1 MLFMRSSRRA
11 PWAGALLAAAGALVL
26 QGCDKGA
33 GGGSG
38 AAAPADSGTAASP
51 AAAAGGDST
60 ATVAFRNSVT
70 GVDSGWTGPVFQ
82 LSHDYPDTFTAC
94 TPATCPWLS
103 VPVDTGSTSWASWS
117 KYLETTLAYLVQGQT
132 ANLNDS
138 TGWQTTVDGSTRWFH
153 VPWMAYD
160 DEHGREFIHG
170 TTNERTAGISA
181 FHGNARLTLAAAAR
195 QVPTILVGRN
205 SLPGVRGST
214 SGDTLFETWSVG
226 MYNVPG
232 GYAVGKAVP
241 TNGVPRAGGPNNLA
255 LPVRFPLG
263 TMVVKL
269 LFTSASARN
278 VPYLIGSPEW
288 MVDRHDTLGNGQ
300 YDSIARTPAPVHLV
314 QMDVAVRDD
323 RSPIGWVYG
332 TYAYDGRLKGA
343 AWWQRMAPVGVQWG
357 SDPLTWPAVDSA
369 QSKPLT
375 QSSIAGAAH
384 QHLGCDRR
392 LAGPVDNPKSSC
404 TSCHG
409 GAYVPSPV
417 GTVATSSNSVPIFG
431 FATQCAVVSPQNT
444 AYFSNVAYP
453 GQYPAWPGVSGQM
466 INLDTSLQLQV
477 AYKEYADF
485 LGTGGTT
492 AGTAGPAATP

>member
-1 MLFMRSSRRA
+1 MRFTRSSRHG
-11 PWAGALLAAAGALVL
+11 PWAGALLAATAALVL
-26 QGCDKGA
+26 QGCDKGGGGGNGGGA
-33 GGGSG
+33 GGATDT
-38 AAAPADSGTAASP
+38 AAAPAATTGT
-51 AAAAGGDST
+51 GDST
-60 ATVAFRNSVT
+60 AAVAFRNSVT
-70 GVDSGWTGPVFQ
+70 GVEPGWTGPVFQ
-82 LSHDYPDTFTAC
+82 LSHSYPDTFTAC

-103 VPVDTGSTSWASWS
+103 VPIDTSSTAWSSWS
-117 KYLETTLAYLVQGQT
+117 AYLESALNYLVQGQT
-132 ANLNDS
+132 TNLNDS

-160 DEHGREFIHG
+160 TEHGREFIHG

-181 FHGNARLTLAAAAR
+181 FHGNARLTAAAAAR

-205 SLPGVRGST
+205 SLPGVRAVRGA

-226 MYNVPG
+226 MYNGPG
-232 GYAVGKAVP
+232 GYAIGKAVP
-241 TNGVPRAGGPNNLA
+241 ANGVPRAGGPNNLA
-255 LPVRFPLG
+255 LPARFPLG

-278 VPYLIGSPEW
+278 VPYLINSPEW
-288 MVDRHDTLGNGQ
+288 IVDRHDTLGNGQ
-300 YDSIARTPAPVHLV
+300 YDSIARSPAPVHLV

-323 RSPIGWVYG
+323 RTSIGWVYA
-332 TYAYDGRLKGA
+332 TYAYDGRLPGA
-343 AWWQRMAPVGVQWG
+343 NWCQRLAPVGVQWG

-369 QSKPLT
+369 QSKPLS
-375 QSSIAGAAH
+375 QSSIAGAKN
-384 QHLGCDRR
+384 QHLGCAGR

-453 GQYPAWPGVSGQM
+453 GQYPAWPGVSGQQ

-477 AYKEYADF
+477 AYKEYANF
-485 LGTGGTT
+485 LGTTGTT
-492 AGTAGPAATP
+492 APAAQP

>member
-1 MLFMRSSRRA
+1 MPYTRSLRRA
-11 PWAGALLAAAGALVL
+11 RWPGALLALAVLVAC
-26 QGCDKGA
+26 GDTGGGGGGA
-33 GGGSG
+33 GQ
-38 AAAPADSGTAASP
+38 ADT
-51 AAAAGGDST
+51 AAAAADTSAGADST
-60 ATVAFRNSVT
+60 ASVAFRNSVT
-70 GVDSGWTGPVFQ
+70 GVDSGWTGPVFA
-82 LSHDYPDTFTAC
+82 LSHAYPDTFDAC

-103 VPVDTGSTSWASWS
+103 VQVDTGSASWASWS
-117 KYLETTLAYLVQGQT
+117 TYLETALAYLVQGQT
-132 ANLNDS
+132 PTLNDS
-138 TGWQTTVDGSTRWFH
+138 TGWQTTVNGATRWFH

-181 FHGNARLTLAAAAR
+181 FDLRSGLRAGPAAAAAAAR
-195 QVPTILVGRN
+195 HTPTVLVGRN
-205 SLPGVRGST
+205 SLPGVRGT
-214 SGDTLFETWSVG
+214 TNADTLFETWSVG

-232 GYAVGKAVP
+232 GYTVGKAVP
-241 TNGVPRAGGPNNLA
+241 GSGVPQAGGPGNLA

-269 LFTSASARN
+269 LFTSATARS
-278 VPYLIGSPEW
+278 VPYLINSPQW
-288 MVDRHDTLGNGQ
+288 TVDRHVQLPNGQ
-300 YDSIARTPAPVHLV
+300 FDSVQRAPAPVHLV

-332 TYAYDGRLKGA
+332 TYAYDGRRPGA

-369 QSKPLT
+369 QSRPLT
-375 QSSIAGAAH
+375 QSAIAGARN
-384 QHLGCDRR
+384 QHLGCAGR

-417 GTVATSSNSVPIFG
+417 GTVSTSSNSVPIFG
-431 FATQCAVVSPQNT
+431 YATQCATVSPQNS

-453 GQYPAWPGVSGQM
+453 AQYPAWPGVSGQQ

-477 AYKEYADF
+477 AYKQYANF
-485 LGTGGTT
+485 LS
-492 AGTAGPAATP
+492 TAGPAAQP